1 MGPPFPS
8 LDSIETTG
16 RRPARE
22 APLMNDPQK
31 NGREKIRLLLIED
44 DPGDAA
50 LLRLMLSEAGFSV
63 DLETAGTAADG
74 AAHLKNN
81 EFDIVLLDLG
91 LPDTNGIETFY
102 RISKAAGS
110 VPILVLSGNE
120 DEHQA
125 LDAVKAGAQD
135 YLIKSAIN
143 GSALDR
149 CIRYAIERKKTESA
163 LREKEQSLQH
173 LIREKDGLLREIHHR
188 IKNNLQLVVSLL
200 NLQAGLLTDPAART
214 ALKESRQRVRTIS
227 LIHEQLY
234 RTENRGRVGLYRY
247 LQSLISNIASSFGE
261 KGSRVVIEWDLEEVE
276 LPLGKAVPLGL
287 LVNELLTNAIQHA
300 FPDGRPG
307 KIRVSLSRPPDG
319 GIVLAV
325 ADDGVGIPAGLDF
338 RKTETLGL
346 QIVTLLAEQLD
357 GRIDLVSQGGTRFR
371 IEFEETLL
379 RPNGLP
385 KPGSEGTA

>member
-1 MGPPFPS
+1 MSDPRKKPS
-8 LDSIETTG
+8 
-16 RRPARE
+16 
-22 APLMNDPQK
+22 
-31 NGREKIRLLLIED
+31 EKIRLLLIED
-44 DPGDAA
+44 DPSDAA
-50 LLRLMLSEAGFSV
+50 LLRLKLSEAGIAV
-63 DLETAGTAADG
+63 DLETAGTAAEG
-74 AAHLKNN
+74 AARLKKSG
-81 EFDIVLLDLG
+81 FDAVLLDLG
-91 LPDTNGIETFY
+91 LPDANGIETY
-102 RISKAAGS
+102 DRISKAAGS

-120 DEHQA
+120 DERQA

-143 GSALDR
+143 GSGLDR
-149 CIRYAIERKKTESA
+149 CIRYAIERKKSECA
-163 LREKEQSLQH
+163 LREKEQFLRH
-173 LIREKDGLLREIHHR
+173 LVSEKDGLLREIHHR
-188 IKNNLQLVVSLL
+188 IKSNLQLVVSLL
-200 NLQAGLLTDPAART
+200 NLQADRLNDPAARA

-261 KGSRVVIEWDLEEVE
+261 RGSRVSIEWDLEEAE
-276 LPLGKAVPLGL
+276 LPIGKAVPLGL

-319 GIVLAV
+319 GVVLTV
-325 ADDGVGIPAGLDF
+325 ADDGVGIPAELDF

-357 GRIDLVSQGGTRFR
+357 GRIDLGSEGGTRFR
-371 IEFEETLL
+371 IEFKETLF
-379 RPNGLP
+379 RPNSLP
-385 KPGSEGTA
+385 KPGPEVRE

>member
-1 MGPPFPS
+1 
-8 LDSIETTG
+8 
-16 RRPARE
+16 
-22 APLMNDPQK
+22 MNDPQK

-44 DPGDAA
+44 DPSDAA

-357 GRIDLVSQGGTRFR
+357 GRIDLVSEGGTRFR

-385 KPGSEGTA
+385 KPGSEEIE